1 MAFSSLRRAK
11 RSNNPTGDLLIRI
24 QNGLIRNF
32 NSILI
37 PTIPNAKE
45 LLQLMCDLGYL
56 SGWRVQSNKNDN
68 MLEVFLKYHN
78 GEPAIRG
85 IQQVSTPSK
94 QIWYGQ
100 KEIQWLIRDQ
110 HNTRTKSLILSTSK
124 GICVHLDIS
133 TKANFSGG
141 EPVAWIW

>member
-24 QNGLIRNF
+24 QNGLMRNF

-56 SGWRVQSNKNDN
+56 SG
-68 MLEVFLKYHN
+68 
-78 GEPAIRG
+78 
-85 IQQVSTPSK
+85 
-94 QIWYGQ
+94 
-100 KEIQWLIRDQ
+100 
-110 HNTRTKSLILSTSK
+110 
-124 GICVHLDIS
+124 
-133 TKANFSGG
+133 
-141 EPVAWIW
+141 